1 MKNMLKKILS
11 ILIIVSLVLLS
22 SCGKKQ
28 VVVSEINSFAEEMDF
43 DDLVKEA
50 IKESNGKTFKVK
62 SSLPRIDETLDDFLE
77 YLIKIDPDFDF
88 DIDFEEMDD
97 ENIVNV
103 INEEKKNKD
112 SVAVIIGKNANTFK
126 ELKDKGRLFT
136 YVPIDYRKANE
147 IKKEDAPSDMVL
159 VSKFSPVFTD
169 NDEIKD
175 IDNMWKFLFSE
186 DNEFYIGVYK
196 DEYDYFLDS
205 MLTDEG
211 VRIMKEAYDALSDV
225 EKEVIQDIFKKDPVV
240 SAINENIKNSELY
253 KDKLDVLDFMYLIDK
268 KLVQSD
274 DFDGTSFILGHN
286 ENYKGVAGYFNNY
299 IYADSYSPLP
309 YTTLCF
315 INFALSKFDGF
326 KSLANEPFFYTPNN
340 LIREEITDYYAAQR
354 KSDNIEDRGYTWW
367 KNNKQVITK
376 DENQVKKLLDE
387 LDKIMPEGGVG

>member
-1 MKNMLKKILS
+1 MDVRELFEKKDE
-11 ILIIVSLVLLS
+11 LL
-22 SCGKKQ
+22 
-28 VVVSEINSFAEEMDF
+28 
-43 DDLVKEA
+43 
-50 IKESNGKTFKVK
+50 GKTV
-62 SSLPRIDETLDDFLE
+62 TLSGWVRNHRKQKEFG
-77 YLIKIDPDFDF
+77 F
-88 DIDFEEMDD
+88 IDFSD
-97 ENIVNV
+97 
-103 INEEKKNKD
+103 
-112 SVAVIIGKNANTFK
+112 GTCFK
-126 ELKDKGRLFT
+126 HLQ
-136 YVPIDYRKANE
+136 
-147 IKKEDAPSDMVL
+147 L
-159 VSKFSPVFTD
+159 V
-169 NDEIKD
+169 
-175 IDNMWKFLFSE
+175 
-186 DNEFYIGVYK
+186 
-196 DEYDYFLDS
+196 
-205 MLTDEG
+205 
-211 VRIMKEAYDALSDV
+211 
-225 EKEVIQDIFKKDPVV
+225 
-240 SAINENIKNSELY
+240 Y

-286 ENYKGVAGYFNNY
+286 ENYKGVAGYFNNYY